1 MNGEPKKMRYSELK
15 ARLSRI
21 SDCPSLEAEIMIEAA
36 LGIEPAAELCMGEAE
51 LQSEELEKMLLARE
65 ARRPLQY
72 IVGKTWFYGGEFK
85 VDESTLIPRPDTELL
100 VERAIK
106 TAKRDA
112 RLLDIGTGSGCIPIS
127 VLRYRPDIRATAVDI
142 SAGALSV
149 ARENAERH
157 SVGSKVALK
166 RLDIMSE
173 TPEGKYDIVVSN
185 PPYIPRDDIKALEPE
200 LSFEPIGALDGGE
213 DGLDFYRRIT
223 ELAPDLIED
232 GGYLMLEVGI
242 GEADAVE
249 RLGERAGL
257 TPDGRY
263 RDIQGIERVVT
274 FKKRSIQ

>member
-1 MNGEPKKMRYSELK
+1 MRYSELK

-36 LGIEPAAELCMGEAE
+36 LGIEPAAQLCMGGAE

-72 IVGKTWFYGGEFK
+72 IVGRAWFYGGEFK

-157 SVGSKVALK
+157 SVSSKLALEC
-166 RLDIMSE
+166 LDIMSE
-173 TPEGKYDIVVSN
+173 APEGKYDIIVSN

-200 LSFEPIGALDGGE
+200 LSFEPVGALDGGE

-249 RLGERAGL
+249 RLGEKAGL
-257 TPDGRY
+257 MPDGRY